1 MIIELKS
8 KGGADR
14 VVSRLPLLVENYHPT
29 AITLDK
35 VLSYTYQC
43 TRAQE
48 VNATVSARAPDG
60 TQFTAGVYMSKSM
73 LILYDCQQEI
83 PKLTVQLLAPILHT
97 LCENKTV
104 AQVYDERLLS
114 IHGIYAIVLEPE
126 NAFAFDP
133 LLQIKKQERQ
143 VEADE
148 VEWVVNNYFEVG
160 VKIRGRSFFLYKGRS
175 LEYTEE
181 KITTRPL
188 GKRELGEVL
197 RVNGEDQ

>member
-1 MIIELKS
+1 MTCSQLEVTSDCVCTQPKREHLVHEFD
-8 KGGADR
+8 GDYHR
-14 VVSRLPLLVENYHPT
+14 VRDVVTGVATSWAPSSQLVYFCGYVGVCSGQTLPL
-29 AITLDK
+29 
-35 VLSYTYQC
+35 
-43 TRAQE
+43 
-48 VNATVSARAPDG
+48 
-60 TQFTAGVYMSKSM
+60 
-73 LILYDCQQEI
+73 
-83 PKLTVQLLAPILHT
+83 
-97 LCENKTV
+97 
-104 AQVYDERLLS
+104 
-114 IHGIYAIVLEPE
+114 GIYAIVIEPE